1 MAGAAIAAGATAAGL
16 TSLAPGVVAPVID
29 GLSGPAD
36 DGAVVVVVVADTET
50 GTTDGTINGAPA
62 DVVAVGPDVVA
73 VGPVVVVTGPVVVVT
88 GAAVV
93 VMIGGAVVV
102 ASTVVVVVG
111 RGEEPEMSIRRMTF
125 PLSSVT

>member
-1 MAGAAIAAGATAAGL
+1 M
-16 TSLAPGVVAPVID
+16 APGVVAPVID